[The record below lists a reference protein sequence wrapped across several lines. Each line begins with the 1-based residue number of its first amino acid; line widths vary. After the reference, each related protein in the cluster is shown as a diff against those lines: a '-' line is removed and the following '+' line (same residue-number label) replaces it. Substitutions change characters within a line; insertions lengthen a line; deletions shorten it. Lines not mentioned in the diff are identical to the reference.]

1 MSTMTKTIT
10 FALAVVIVAGSY
22 AFLHRPITHASQ
34 GASFS
39 ETTCGDKYNALVLKA
54 KALLKRGDR
63 AGAIGGLLEAQNQ
76 LQHCEELE
84 ELNAKAPSSVAL
96 NSF

>member
-1 MSTMTKTIT
+1 MTKTIT
-10 FALAVVIVAGSY
+10 LSLALAIVAGSF
-22 AFLHRPITHASQ
+22 AFLHRSVTHASQ

-39 ETTCGDKYNALVLKA
+39 ESTCGDKYNALVLKA
-54 KALLKRGDR
+54 KALLARGDR